1 MISQLID
8 ATGVTSAGA
17 AAIKIYI
24 YKQVKDKICQNYKEL
39 FFKIRSK
46 ESDDYEQL
54 KKLYDQLKMLE
65 KDIIMAY
72 REMNK
77 YNPNKQVKA
86 NQWMYNVESQDCGSI

>member
-1 MISQLID
+1 
-8 ATGVTSAGA
+8 
-17 AAIKIYI
+17 
-24 YKQVKDKICQNYKEL
+24 
-39 FFKIRSK
+39 
-46 ESDDYEQL
+46 
-54 KKLYDQLKMLE
+54 MLE

>member
-24 YKQVKDKICQNYKEL
+24 YKQAKDKICQNYKEL